1 MASSLPSPAPRR
13 APKSTELNLS
23 LEGSFGEFCISQR
36 AGSIS
41 KTTSCLYFQTSLELE
56 PNDRLLA
63 QIKPVRELFEIDQ
76 LEFDEIMQR
85 DLDDYRIT
93 TELIPYL
100 LDTSS
105 QNIFKLF
112 PPIVIS
118 LLPYDNRN
126 NQILTRYPTIEDIT
140 TNETEGLRH
149 LMHDNLYGEDVSYRI
164 VRSGSYSDQ
173 NEIFAAS
180 WPVQIKTND
189 TSSLKINTDK
199 SKLVIVDGQH
209 RAMALLAIYRTLYDK
224 WGEGRSAPYEKYYSE
239 LWPKGKLQGLF
250 GQQNTSYEISVP
262 CTICLFPGA
271 SEDGLDGDA
280 TTVSASRSIFL
291 VLNKNARQVTSQRL
305 TLLDDDNI
313 LSFFMRESI
322 LKPIKTLN
330 DNGSSIRIY
339 NVLLDETKDK
349 VKITS
354 DICITSVNNLYTMLI
369 NLLLA
374 KNSENNSISD
384 RRDGRLGK
392 REDLLQ
398 FQCHRRLGTDASPA
412 LREVRR
418 SGFTQDQAVQLNTY
432 FNDIYGSYIVKLFDK
447 FAPFKWLSESTKEAY
462 EELSLDR
469 TKEIVRDLLFG
480 NQGQYQIIERFSS
493 SIDKK
498 FTDSIGDRLV
508 DGVNWEALKNAI
520 KRDKEPALDAIK
532 QVNERLLS
540 KTVAQIGH
548 QDRTLICE
556 PSGQIKDMVR
566 EGILALYQNVYK
578 TSAFQTALVC
588 TFFKLSEGFAYE
600 KGYSWAASTWNTEA
614 GASVNSREFTSIVLD
629 QYILALSAYF
639 SPTTAVRL
647 ANLLSTFRMVH
658 PNREYNEEVRSQN
671 RIYDIPLLD
680 KDGKPQEMNPNL
692 WPAYQYI
699 FKEVWIAWRLRQNL
713 DNQVH
718 AAHESDLVVQYY
730 EFIRSNTQSQR
741 NHVFTSFVKGR
752 ESAELLLSRQDSLAD
767 GDISRVRGECETRF
781 KEFLTQLGVRKADQQ
796 FTFLP

>member
-105 QNIFKLF
+105 QKIFKLF

-480 NQGQYQIIERFSS
+480 NQGQY
-493 SIDKK
+493 
-498 FTDSIGDRLV
+498 
-508 DGVNWEALKNAI
+508 
-520 KRDKEPALDAIK
+520 
-532 QVNERLLS
+532 
-540 KTVAQIGH
+540 
-548 QDRTLICE
+548 
-556 PSGQIKDMVR
+556 
-566 EGILALYQNVYK
+566 
-578 TSAFQTALVC
+578 
-588 TFFKLSEGFAYE
+588 
-600 KGYSWAASTWNTEA
+600 
-614 GASVNSREFTSIVLD
+614 
-629 QYILALSAYF
+629 
-639 SPTTAVRL
+639 
-647 ANLLSTFRMVH
+647 
-658 PNREYNEEVRSQN
+658 
-671 RIYDIPLLD
+671 
-680 KDGKPQEMNPNL
+680 
-692 WPAYQYI
+692 
-699 FKEVWIAWRLRQNL
+699 
-713 DNQVH
+713 
-718 AAHESDLVVQYY
+718 
-730 EFIRSNTQSQR
+730 
-741 NHVFTSFVKGR
+741 
-752 ESAELLLSRQDSLAD
+752 
-767 GDISRVRGECETRF
+767 
-781 KEFLTQLGVRKADQQ
+781 
-796 FTFLP
+796 